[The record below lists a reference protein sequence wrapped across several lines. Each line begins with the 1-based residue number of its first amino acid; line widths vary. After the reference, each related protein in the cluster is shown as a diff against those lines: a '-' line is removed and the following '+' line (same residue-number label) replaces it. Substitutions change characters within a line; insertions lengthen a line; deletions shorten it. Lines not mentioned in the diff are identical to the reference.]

1 MLACMRMVMATLTG
15 VTCLRCFRIFLN
27 FVFFLFIN
35 FFIMRK
41 ILSSPL
47 LTLTMNWR
55 QSFRRAQLLVHAS
68 VPKAFFFSNYRKTL
82 GELTLQVR
90 HLASV
95 VQSVDGSISIG

>member
-27 FVFFLFIN
+27 FVFLFIN

-47 LTLTMNWR
+47 LALTMNWR
-55 QSFRRAQLLVHAS
+55 QSFRRAQLLVLAS
-68 VPKAFFFSNYRKTL
+68 VLKAFFFSNYRKTL